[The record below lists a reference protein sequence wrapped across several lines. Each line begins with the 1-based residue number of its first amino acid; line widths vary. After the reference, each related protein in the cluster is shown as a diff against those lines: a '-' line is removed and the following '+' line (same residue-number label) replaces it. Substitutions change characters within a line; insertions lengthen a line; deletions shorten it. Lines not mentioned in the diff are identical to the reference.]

1 MACREAAQGITNIAM
16 WSSIPIAALLL
27 QAAGSQPQLA
37 SSSRDVES
45 VTDAAGFAVMRF
57 LSGWRTA
64 WLQSVGSAGDNNNYI
79 RLRDVHCHWDGS
91 YGVRGFGGYGSGSR
105 GGPAPPNVIHRSSR
119 RSMCPDWYP
128 TGEGKPDD
136 ERIQRDAA
144 LRPSERNYI
153 RGWRS
158 MLLDSLAYFDE
169 KRPGDAWITGQRVR
183 FLIDQGNVQAAVGV
197 ARACAA
203 KDKAWC
209 AQLAGYAYN
218 AAGDYRRADSAYDA
232 ATALM
237 PHDKKCE
244 WTSAEMLFDN
254 DSRGDYKHLSCE
266 ERTAAN
272 ERLWWLT
279 TPLFSDSVDDRR
291 SEDFSRKV
299 MLELHSALPWD
310 ERYDYR
316 GNHGG
321 QAVEEMMTRY
331 GWPAYSSFA
340 GAWEE
345 RDHAGWMNFYDST
358 RTATA
363 EYPQDRLHLIPKW
376 AAVAEPFKASAD
388 NWQIN
393 MPTITDDDE
402 PAAQWWPAEHYARDG
417 GWIVQLP
424 DQTVMLR
431 RDHDVLLA
439 TASQLSGPAEKLRN
453 RSAAG
458 VLVRSTEPH
467 KVEKLAHQ
475 TFVNKDAIV
484 ITGHL
489 PVMPAV
495 IGTEIVGEHK
505 GDISARTRFGVTPP
519 APLSALKPGEAA
531 ISDPV
536 LIASD
541 DAPPTSPEQAIERM
555 LGAPRVRAAKLGVYW
570 ETYGF
575 APEDSVDVAV
585 VITRKEP
592 IGKMRRLGMLLRLA
606 QNPNGSV
613 AMRWK
618 EPQTGRNTWL
628 IPGVVPIQARSIQL
642 DLTQIEPGHYAVQA
656 LVGRRGAIP
665 ITSSR
670 DFLFE
675 GVPR

>member
-1 MACREAAQGITNIAM
+1 M
-16 WSSIPIAALLL
+16 WFQIPIAALLL
-27 QAAGSQPQLA
+27 QAASSQPQLA
-37 SSSRDVES
+37 SSSRHVES
-45 VTDAAGFAVMRF
+45 ATDAAGYAVLRF

-64 WLQSVGSAGDNNNYI
+64 WLESVGSAGDKTSYI

-91 YGVRGFGGYGSGSR
+91 YGVRGFGGYTGSSSH
-105 GGPAPPNVIHRSSR
+105 GGPPPPSLIHRSSR

-128 TGEGKPDD
+128 SGEGKPDD
-136 ERIQRDAA
+136 ERLQRDVS
-144 LRPSERNYI
+144 LRPSQRNYI
-153 RGWRS
+153 HGWRA
-158 MLLDSLAYFDE
+158 MLLDSLAYFDQR
-169 KRPGDAWITGQRVR
+169 RPGDAWITGQRVR
-183 FLIDQGNVQAAVGV
+183 FLIDQGNVPGAIAV

-203 KDKAWC
+203 PERYWC
-209 AQLAGYAYN
+209 AQITGFAYN
-218 AAGDYRRADSAYDA
+218 AAGDYRRADSAFDA
-232 ATALM
+232 ASKLM
-237 PHDKKCE
+237 PPDKRCE
-244 WTSAEMLFDN
+244 WTSAEELLDP
-254 DSRGDYKHLSCE
+254 DSRGEYKHLSCE
-266 ERTAAN
+266 ERVAAN
-272 ERLWWLT
+272 EKLWWLT

-299 MLELHSALPWD
+299 MVQLHSALPWD
-310 ERYDYR
+310 ERYDFR
-316 GNHGG
+316 GYHGG
-321 QAVEEMMTRY
+321 EAVEEMLVRY

-363 EYPQDRLHLIPKW
+363 EYPQDRLHLIPRW
-376 AAVAEPFKASAD
+376 AAVADPYRATAD

-393 MPTITDDDE
+393 MPALTDDDE
-402 PAAQWWPAEHYARDG
+402 PASQWWPMEHYARDG
-417 GWIVQLP
+417 GGIIQLP

-439 TASQLSGPAEKLRN
+439 TASDLSGPARGLRK
-453 RSAAG
+453 RSTAG
-458 VLVRSTEPH
+458 VLVRSTAPH
-467 KVEKLAHQ
+467 KVERLQHE
-475 TFVNKDAIV
+475 TFLNSDAVV
-484 ITGHL
+484 ITGRL
-489 PVMPAV
+489 PLTPAV

-505 GDISARTRFGVTPP
+505 GDLSARTRFGVTPP
-519 APLSALKPGEAA
+519 APLTALKPGETA

-536 LIASD
+536 LIESD
-541 DAPPTSPEQAIERM
+541 DAAPTSPETALARM
-555 LGAPRVRAAKLGVYW
+555 LGAPRVRGAKLGVYW

-585 VITRKEP
+585 VLTRKEP
-592 IGKMRRLGMLLRLA
+592 LSKMRRLGMLLRLA

-618 EPQTGRNTWL
+618 EPQTGRNAWL

-656 LVGRRGAIP
+656 LVARRGGIP

-670 DFLFE
+670 DFLYE
-675 GVPR
+675 GPSRQ